1 MFLDHMREAIT
12 TIALAM
18 LSLLPA
24 LVASFAHR

>member
-1 MFLDHMREAIT
+1 MRAAIT
-12 TIALAM
+12 TITLVA